1 MLPQKSIITPDGGDS
16 FSTRLE
22 NTAHQVFVEQPAL
35 MPVQVQPMLV
45 QHLPVCL
52 EQVPWETGVPHPV
65 GPIQWE
71 VFQHEQPATPRTPRQ
86 SFVEVQFEVP
96 VEVKKVLIC
105 VGAHTRP

>member
-1 MLPQKSIITPDGGDS
+1 
-16 FSTRLE
+16 LE

-45 QHLPVCL
+45 QHMPVWL
-52 EQVPWETGVPHPV
+52 EQVQGETGVLHSV

-71 VFQHEQPATPRTPRQ
+71 PFQHEQPAAPRTPRQ
-86 SFVEVQFEVP
+86 SFVEVPVEVP

-105 VGAHTRP
+105 VGAHTRPFQLEAFINDRVACTCA